1 MVLAG
6 ADVAAPSLSPYRPFV
21 DMCSPAAAAASSLSS
36 RGSSSDADGDGD
48 GMGWSKGW
56 SDLRWSK
63 RPRPSLGAAAV
74 GERAG
79 RRARMEPNSLLPRP
93 APWRGGEGGAIGG
106 EGEEGG
112 VVVGRAGGRSSG
124 SFSSVPPIMAISVQ
138 RGGGGVDV

>member
-1 MVLAG
+1 
-6 ADVAAPSLSPYRPFV
+6 
-21 DMCSPAAAAASSLSS
+21 
-36 RGSSSDADGDGD
+36 
-48 GMGWSKGW
+48 MGWSKGW

-63 RPRPSLGAAAV
+63 RPRPRLGAAT

-93 APWRGGEGGAIGG
+93 APWRGGEG
-106 EGEEGG
+106 EEGG
-112 VVVGRAGGRSSG
+112 VVVGVRAGGRSSG